1 MSRPWTS
8 VVNGVQLNLSEQSFA
23 IRYRFTALSHPVHMH
38 PCDSQRNSILA
49 TLEFATATGSQPSCR
64 TAPWKNSETSET
76 DLRNFTHW
84 YSFSIGWAVSPLH
97 TLGSFVSDFR
107 EKTLQKKDP
116 AMNVWM
122 VCGLGKKNVHVEWS
136 GKNKLCCCFYCSIAV
151 GCWWG
156 LQKIDRV
163 TFGIMTDEQVLD
175 LGGPVWNQPISNSLH
190 TPSAI
195 LRMCKKS
202 TSQIRGESSFGR
214 AAPYATH

>member
-1 MSRPWTS
+1 
-8 VVNGVQLNLSEQSFA
+8 
-23 IRYRFTALSHPVHMH
+23 MH

-76 DLRNFTHW
+76 DLRTDIPSALGGQFPHFTLC
-84 YSFSIGWAVSPLH
+84 AR
-97 TLGSFVSDFR
+97 SFVSDFR

-175 LGGPVWNQPISNSLH
+175 LGGPVWNQPIPSYSQFTSHLHQWCFACVKKAQVRSEVKAALAEQPLMPLTRSKLAIPFVGAALKPPLSNSKP
-190 TPSAI
+190 TW
-195 LRMCKKS
+195 
-202 TSQIRGESSFGR
+202 TDQN
-214 AAPYATH
+214 

>member
-1 MSRPWTS
+1 
-8 VVNGVQLNLSEQSFA
+8 
-23 IRYRFTALSHPVHMH
+23 MH

-76 DLRNFTHW
+76 DLRTDIPSALGGQFPHFTLC
-84 YSFSIGWAVSPLH
+84 AR
-97 TLGSFVSDFR
+97 SFVSDFR

-122 VCGLGKKNVHVEWS
+122 VCGLGKKERACWVKRQEQA
-136 GKNKLCCCFYCSIAV
+136 LLLLLLQYCSWVLVRLAEDRQSHIWHHDRWA
-151 GCWWG
+151 GAG
-156 LQKIDRV
+156 LRRACVKSTYSIL
-163 TFGIMTDEQVLD
+163 F
-175 LGGPVWNQPISNSLH
+175 PIH
-190 TPSAI
+190 FTPSSVI

>member
-8 VVNGVQLNLSEQSFA
+8 VVNGVQLNLSESVA
-23 IRYRFTALSHPVHMH
+23 VVCNSLRFHCAVP
-38 PCDSQRNSILA
+38 PCPYASLRFPAQLYSCNAWVCYCNRLA
-49 TLEFATATGSQPSCR
+49 TFLPHCSLE
-64 TAPWKNSETSET
+64 E
-76 DLRNFTHW
+76 LRSIRNWFTNW

-97 TLGSFVSDFR
+97 TLRPLFCVWFPR
-107 EKTLQKKDP
+107 EDPAKKDP

-175 LGGPVWNQPISNSLH
+175 LGGPVWNQPIPSYSQFTSH
-190 TPSAI
+190 TFISD
-195 LRMCKKS
+195 
-202 TSQIRGESSFGR
+202 TS
-214 AAPYATH
+214 HV